1 MDRKIRVTGKGK
13 IRIKPDLIRLNIE
26 IHNILKNYEECIIE
40 SSKSTKELRK
50 VIENS
55 GLNSNDLKTTEFSV
69 DTEYKSY
76 YENDIYKCEFQGYK
90 YIHNLYINFPNDNN
104 LLGKVLYE
112 LSKSKINYE
121 FSINYTV
128 KDIESAKN
136 KLLEKAVED
145 SKIKASILA
154 KASEVLLG
162 EIISID
168 YSWDEI
174 EIFSKPIDNFVINE
188 SKSFESKIDI
198 DIEADDINLSDTVT
212 IVWNIK

>member
-1 MDRKIRVTGKGK
+1 MERKIRVTGKGK
-13 IRIKPDLIRLNIE
+13 ISIKPDLIRLNIKASDV
-26 IHNILKNYEECIIE
+26 LKKYEDCINK
-40 SSKSTKELRK
+40 SSKSIKELRK
-50 VIENS
+50 IIENS
-55 GLNSNDLKTTEFSV
+55 GLNPNDLKTTEFSV

-76 YENDIYKCEFQGYK
+76 YENDIYKREFQGYE
-90 YIHNLYINFPNDNN
+90 YVHNLYINFPNDND

-112 LSKSKINYE
+112 LSKSKTDYE

-136 KLLEKAVED
+136 KLLAKAVED
-145 SKIKASILA
+145 SKTKASILA

-174 EIFSKPIDNFVINE
+174 EVFSKPIDNFVIN
-188 SKSFESKIDI
+188 KAQSFGSEIDI
-198 DIEADDINLSDTVT
+198 DIEADDINMSDTVT
-212 IVWNIK
+212 VVWNIK

>member
-1 MDRKIRVTGKGK
+1 MERKIRVTGKGK
-13 IRIKPDLIRLNIE
+13 ISIKPDLIRLNIKASDV
-26 IHNILKNYEECIIE
+26 LKKYEDCINK
-40 SSKSTKELRK
+40 SSKSIKDIREIIK
-50 VIENS
+50 NS

-76 YENDIYKCEFQGYK
+76 YENDIYKREFQGYK
-90 YIHNLYINFPNDNN
+90 YVHNLYINFPNDND

-112 LSKSKINYE
+112 LSKSKTDYE

-136 KLLEKAVED
+136 KLLAKAVED
-145 SKIKASILA
+145 SKTKASILA

-174 EIFSKPIDNFVINE
+174 EVFSKPIDDFVIN
-188 SKSFESKIDI
+188 K
-198 DIEADDINLSDTVT
+198 A
-212 IVWNIK
+212 